1 MVHHQCAVRDP
12 GALLRTFVVAA
23 LAPTVSAGV
32 VPPPADVAEL
42 DVLIKAEV
50 PDVRAQL

>member
-1 MVHHQCAVRDP
+1 MVHQCTGRDA
-12 GALLRTFVVAA
+12 GGLLRTFVAAA
-23 LAPTVSAGV
+23 LASTVSAGV

-42 DVLIKAEV
+42 DALINAEV